1 MQMKEKDLVTV
12 NLLILE
18 LATMVVAIAMA
29 FTAQLISQLRSI
41 TLYEIIEFFLITV
54 IVIWFWWIYVM
65 ERLEYPPKSD
75 VFPVYDVLILISISL
90 IPLVYRN
97 GGLRYL
103 SALFSFMMLSWSFMI
118 YHIIKEH
125 SEDITKE
132 EEKFLRTE
140 AKLRI
145 CIVIF
150 SSFTALISFYSTF
163 YSIIIFSLVTLFI
176 LMSAYVHKISRIN
189 ILKSHRRWRG

>member
-1 MQMKEKDLVTV
+1 MKEKDLVTV

-18 LATMVVAIAMA
+18 LATMVVAIALA

-176 LMSAYVHKISRIN
+176 LMSAYVHRISRIH

>member
-1 MQMKEKDLVTV
+1 MKEKDLVTV

-18 LATMVVAIAMA
+18 LATMVVAIALA

-132 EEKFLRTE
+132 EERFLRTE

-176 LMSAYVHKISRIN
+176 LMSAYVHRISRIN
-189 ILKSHRRWRG
+189 ILKSYRRWRG